1 MSNFIYILI
10 TLIFMAL
17 SIVYVKNVL
26 HVFQQNRYELY
37 RYTEWLLDKNNYHYS
52 KSVTYIILMF
62 ISFFMPVS
70 LKMGIVLTITIIFTI
85 LCLLEEKDIEYVKP
99 LVYTDRVKRQIIV
112 YTIFS
117 FIITF
122 LLVKLC
128 WLSFHGVGLVG
139 IISILLPYVLI
150 YLVALATRPIEDA
163 VKKKYENEARD
174 ILYSYND
181 LIKIGITGSFG
192 KTTTKNVVN
201 DIISEKY
208 YTLITPA
215 SYNTPMGITR
225 TIRELFKPIYQVFV
239 CEMGADHVG
248 EISYLMDF
256 VKPKYGI
263 VTSIGPQHLNTFGSL
278 DNIIKEKMQEIE
290 MLPKDGVGIINID
303 NEYIRN
309 YKINNTCKIVTICI
323 DSSDADYKAYYIKYS
338 NKGTSFRVKL
348 DGKVVT
354 FKTILLGSHNVANI
368 LCGIALA
375 KELGLSNEEIVRG
388 VSNIKQVEHR
398 LQIKNINGYTFIDN
412 AFNSNPVGCKRS
424 LDVLSLMNGKRVIV
438 TPGLVD
444 LGKEEDNANYEFGK
458 YMNTRAD
465 FAILVGEKNT
475 KSIYNGLKDG
485 DFDMNNVKVVN
496 SEKEAFSFVYAN
508 FTVKDTILLENDLP
522 DAFLH

>member
-1 MSNFIYILI
+1 MTKLIYILI
-10 TLIFMAL
+10 TIIFMASSL
-17 SIVYVKNVL
+17 VYAKNAI
-26 HVFQQNRYELY
+26 HVFQQNRYEFY

-52 KSVTYIILMF
+52 KTVTYIILM
-62 ISFFMPVS
+62 IVSFFMPVS
-70 LKMGIVLTITIIFTI
+70 IRMAIVLTITIIFTI
-85 LCLLEEKDIEYVKP
+85 ICLQTERDTEYVKP
-99 LVYTDRVKRQIIV
+99 LVYTDRVKRQIVV

-117 FIITF
+117 FIITY
-122 LLVKLC
+122 LLVKVS
-128 WLSFHGVGLVG
+128 WLSFRNLGFVAILSV
-139 IISILLPYVLI
+139 LLPYLLI
-150 YLVALATRPIEDA
+150 YLVGAITTPLENG

-174 ILYSYND
+174 ILSSYNN
-181 LIKIGITGSFG
+181 LIKVGVTGSFG
-192 KTTTKNVVN
+192 KTTTKNVIN
-201 DIISEKY
+201 NIISEKY

-225 TIRELFKPIYQVFV
+225 TIREMFKPIYQVFV

-278 DNIIKEKMQEIE
+278 ENIINEKMQEIE
-290 MLPKDGVGIINID
+290 KLPQDGVGIINID

-309 YKINNTCKIVTICI
+309 YKIKNKCKLVTVGI
-323 DSSDADYKAYYIKYS
+323 DSSDADYRAYYIKYS

-354 FKTILLGSHNVANI
+354 FKTILLGSHNVGNI

-375 KELGLSNEEIVRG
+375 KELGLSNDEIKRG
-388 VSNIKQVEHR
+388 VANIKQVEHR

-424 LDVLSLMNGKRVIV
+424 LDVLSLMEGKRVIV

-444 LGKEEDNANYEFGK
+444 LGKEEDKENYEFGK

-465 FAILVGEKNT
+465 NVVLVGEKNT
-475 KSIYNGLKDG
+475 KAIYNGLVDSG
-485 DFDMNNVKVVN
+485 FDMSSVKIVS
-496 SEKEAFSFVYAN
+496 SEKEAFSYVYAN

>member
-1 MSNFIYILI
+1 MTNFIYILI
-10 TLIFMAL
+10 TVIFMASSL
-17 SIVYVKNVL
+17 VYAKNAI
-26 HVFQQNRYELY
+26 HVFQQNRYEFY

-52 KSVTYIILMF
+52 NTVTYIILML
-62 ISFFMPVS
+62 IASFMPVS
-70 LKMGIVLTITIIFTI
+70 IRMGIVLTIAIVFTVI
-85 LCLLEEKDIEYVKP
+85 CIQNEKDIEYVKP

-112 YTIFS
+112 YAIFS
-117 FIITF
+117 FIITYF
-122 LLVKLC
+122 LVKLC
-128 WLSFHGVGLVG
+128 WLSFKNLGIVA
-139 IISILLPYVLI
+139 IISVLLPYLLI
-150 YLVALATRPIEDA
+150 YLVGALTTPLENV

-174 ILYSYND
+174 ILSSYSD
-181 LIKIGITGSFG
+181 LIKVGITGSFG
-192 KTTTKNVVN
+192 KTTTKNVIN

-225 TIRELFKPIYQVFV
+225 TIREMFKPIYQVFV

-256 VKPKYGI
+256 IKPKYGV
-263 VTSIGPQHLNTFGSL
+263 VTSIGPQHLNTFASL
-278 DNIIKEKMQEIE
+278 ENIINEKMQEIE
-290 MLPKDGVGIINID
+290 MLPEDGVGIINID

-309 YKINNTCKIVTICI
+309 YKINNKCKIVTVGIE
-323 DSSDADYKAYYIKYS
+323 SKDADYKAYYIKYS

-348 DGKVVT
+348 DGKVVS
-354 FKTILLGSHNVANI
+354 FKTILLGSHNVVNI

-444 LGKEEDNANYEFGK
+444 LGKEEEHANYEFGE
-458 YMNTRAD
+458 YMNSRAD
-465 FAILVGEKNT
+465 YVILVGEKNT
-475 KSIYNGLKDG
+475 KAIYNGLVDSG
-485 DFDMNNVKVVN
+485 FDMSNVKVVN
-496 SEKEAFSFVYAN
+496 SEKEAFNEVYAN